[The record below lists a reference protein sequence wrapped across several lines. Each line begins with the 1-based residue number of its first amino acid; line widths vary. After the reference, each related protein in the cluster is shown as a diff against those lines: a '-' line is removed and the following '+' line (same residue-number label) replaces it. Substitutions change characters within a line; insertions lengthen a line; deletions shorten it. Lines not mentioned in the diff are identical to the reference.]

1 MSKRSLV
8 FLFFGLVSLFLM
20 FFQPYKLVVVVG
32 PSMEPTYKSG
42 QLLISKKSSKY
53 SVGDVAV
60 IKTEEGLI
68 IKRIIFVEGQIYYNR
83 LNNQKKEIVFLSQH
97 IRNQI
102 IILKKDIELIYGPV
116 LYDQLMREHKEYPIY
131 SIKIPK
137 NQYYVLGDNWNNS
150 EDSRT
155 FGTITK
161 DQILYKVIE

>member
-8 FLFFGLVSLFLM
+8 FLFIGLVSLFLM
-20 FFQPYKLVVVVG
+20 FFQPYKLVVVLG

-53 SVGDVAV
+53 SVGDIIVV
-60 IKTEEGLI
+60 KTEEGLI
-68 IKRIIFVEGQIYYNR
+68 IKRIIFVEGQIYYTR
-83 LNNQKKEIVFLSQH
+83 LNNQKKE
-97 IRNQI
+97 
-102 IILKKDIELIYGPV
+102 IELIYGPV
-116 LYDQLMREHKEYPIY
+116 LYDQLMNVHKEYPIY

>member
-8 FLFFGLVSLFLM
+8 FLLFGLVSLFLM

-83 LNNQKKEIVFLSQH
+83 LNNQKKEI
-97 IRNQI
+97 
-102 IILKKDIELIYGPV
+102 ELIYGPV

>member
-8 FLFFGLVSLFLM
+8 FLFIGLVSLFLM
-20 FFQPYKLVVVVG
+20 FFQPYKLVVVLG

-53 SVGDVAV
+53 SVGDIIVV
-60 IKTEEGLI
+60 KTEEGLI

-83 LNNQKKEIVFLSQH
+83 LNNQKKEI
-97 IRNQI
+97 
-102 IILKKDIELIYGPV
+102 ELIYGPV
-116 LYDQLMREHKEYPIY
+116 LYDQLMNVHKEYPIY